1 VLTPELTGY
10 EGAETT
16 NFAHWVKRL
25 VKENGVGGR
34 LDTRTGTAAVRRIS
48 RNTANVRKR

>member
-1 VLTPELTGY
+1 MPELTGY

-25 VKENGVGGR
+25 VKENGSG
-34 LDTRTGTAAVRRIS
+34 DAS
-48 RNTANVRKR
+48 